1 MRSTAFTNRLGLG
14 GALLLAGLVAGC
26 AGSTPP
32 PRAGAAAPPEPLGAA
47 AVHWQRVAA
56 EYPALTRQVFR
67 QATAALE
74 RAAAGREPGSWAVS
88 LDADETI
95 IDNSLYALERLR
107 SAQPF
112 YTLESWE
119 AWVRRREATAVAG
132 APEFLA
138 RVHELGGVI
147 AVVTNRGES
156 QCADTEANLVALGL
170 PHDILLCRPAGPSG
184 SKQPRW
190 DALARGTAASGLAPV
205 EILLWLGD
213 NVGDFPG
220 LDQGLR
226 RAPAAAFADFGERFF
241 VFPNPVY
248 GSWESL
254 PLE

>member
-1 MRSTAFTNRLGLG
+1 MVPTVSSSRLGIG
-14 GALLLAGLVAGC
+14 GLLILAGLAAGC
-26 AGSTPP
+26 AGSAPA
-32 PRAGAAAPPEPLGAA
+32 PRAADPSAPLGFT

-56 EYPALTRQVFR
+56 ENPALTRQVFR

-74 RAAAGREPGSWAVS
+74 RAAAGREPGTWAVS

-112 YTLESWE
+112 YTLETWE

-132 APEFLA
+132 ATEFLA
-138 RVHELGGVI
+138 RVRDLGGVV

-156 QCADTEANLVALGL
+156 QCADTESNLVALGL
-170 PHDILLCRPAGPSG
+170 LHDVLLCRPPGPDG

-190 DALARGTAASGLAPV
+190 DALAQGTAAPGLPPV

-220 LDQGLR
+220 LDQELR
-226 RAPAAAFADFGERFF
+226 KAPPEAFADFGERFF
-241 VFPNPVY
+241 VLPNPVY